1 MHGYLIHTKPCTING
16 WFVHKRLPCPYS
28 ALISRPSNPRP
39 QHRQYVLRL
48 SNGHIKASTLNPQQP
63 QRRRYVLR
71 RSNGYFVDSSYGFD
85 RFDTFD
91 YKAGS
96 GEVVAGF
103 DQAIKGMYPGGRRR
117 WVWVTGWRV
126 LVISL
131 I

>member
-1 MHGYLIHTKPCTING
+1 M
-16 WFVHKRLPCPYS
+16 
-28 ALISRPSNPRP
+28 
-39 QHRQYVLRL
+39 
-48 SNGHIKASTLNPQQP
+48 KASTLNPQQP

-117 WVWVTGWRV
+117 WDWVRGWRVLVISLFQGLGGRWDWVIGWRVLVISLFQGLGRRWVWVRGWRV

-131 I
+131 IQGLA